1 MTGDFSGK
9 GALSTL
15 PIDGALLVPLQ
26 VQVVVDG
33 IPLPYYPVPRLL
45 KLDFTKPVVLTQCRR
60 ILSILYK

>member
-1 MTGDFSGK
+1 M
-9 GALSTL
+9 L
-15 PIDGALLVPLQ
+15 PIDEALLVPLQ